1 MTKSQPLLEL
11 VSVSKT
17 FQQGEQTL
25 RLWENVS
32 FSLYP
37 GEIVAL
43 VGASGAG
50 KSTLLQVAGL
60 LERPTTG
67 EIIIGGQACSQ
78 FSDNERT
85 QRRRHDLGFVYQYHL
100 LLPEFSAL
108 ENVMIPQSIAGIPH
122 NKARQQAEVLLTSL
136 GLAARLNHRPKALSG
151 GEQQRVAVARALAN
165 QPQILLADEPTGNL
179 DNTTADKVFKELMT
193 LVREKRIAAL
203 IATHNQD
210 MAQQM
215 DRILVLKNGYLE
227 G

>member
-1 MTKSQPLLEL
+1 MKNSQPLLEL
-11 VSVSKT
+11 VSVSKS

-32 FSLYP
+32 LALNP

-67 EIIIGGQACSQ
+67 EVIIGGQSCSRL
-78 FSDNERT
+78 SDNERT

-108 ENVMIPQSIAGIPH
+108 ENVMIPQSIAGVA
-122 NKARQQAEVLLTSL
+122 NTQARAHAETLLTSL
-136 GLAARLNHRPKALSG
+136 GLESRLHHRPKALSG

-165 QPQILLADEPTGNL
+165 SPQILLADEPTGNL
-179 DNTTADKVFKELMT
+179 DNATADKVFKELIT
-193 LVREKRIAAL
+193 LVRGKRIAAL

-215 DRILVLKNGYLE
+215 DRILVLKNGCLSF
-227 G
+227 

>member
-1 MTKSQPLLEL
+1 MKPKPLLEL
-11 VSVSKT
+11 VSVGKT

-25 RLWENVS
+25 RLWDNIS
-32 FSLYP
+32 LSLYP

-67 EIIIGGQACSQ
+67 EIIIGGKACSQ
-78 FSDNERT
+78 LSDNERT

-108 ENVMIPQSIAGIPH
+108 ENVMIPQSIAGVASKEAHP
-122 NKARQQAEVLLTSL
+122 QAEALLMSL
-136 GLAARLNHRPKALSG
+136 GLATRLHHRPKALSG
-151 GEQQRVAVARALAN
+151 GEQQRVALARALAN

-179 DNTTADKVFKELMT
+179 DSVTADKVFKELMT

-203 IATHNQD
+203 IATHNQE

-215 DRILVLKNGYLE
+215 DRILVLKNGSLE